1 MAFIQKQQEKS
12 LGELLVQSG
21 RLQREQLEK
30 ALAEQ
35 QRSAE
40 PLGKTLVRLG
50 YVHEQDVVNV
60 LQGLLVVTFRLSR
73 EDFAFEAL
81 YVKEIIRNQ
90 EVNKLPKMPPFIE
103 GLIKYRGIVVPILN
117 LALRLGQEPQLPT
130 DETRIIVVEY
140 TGQIVGLLVD
150 EVEAVV
156 QLPMDRI
163 ESSPA
168 VLHGLDH
175 RYVYGVGKYEKRLI
189 TVLHL
194 GNMLETVNTQEIIRA
209 TGDADA

>member
-1 MAFIQKQQEKS
+1 MSNIHRQQEKS

-21 RLQREQLEK
+21 RLQPEQLDK
-30 ALAEQ
+30 ALSEQ
-35 QRSAE
+35 TRSAE

-50 YVHEQDVVNV
+50 FVVEQDVLNV
-60 LQGLLVVTFRLSR
+60 LQGLLVVTFRLAK

-81 YVKEIIRNQ
+81 FVREIIRWQEINQ
-90 EVNKLPKMPPFIE
+90 LPKMPQFIE
-103 GLIKYRGIVVPILN
+103 GIIKYRGAVVPIMN
-117 LALRLGQEPQLPT
+117 LAQRLDQASQPPT
-130 DETRIIVVEY
+130 DESRIIVVEH
-140 TGQIVGLLVD
+140 TSRLFGLLVD

-168 VLHGLDH
+168 LLHGLEKH
-175 RYVYGVGKYEKRLI
+175 YIYGVGKYNDRLI

-194 GNMLETVNTQEIIRA
+194 ENILETVPAHEHLPE
-209 TGDADA
+209 TGELE

>member
-1 MAFIQKQQEKS
+1 MSFVQRQQEKS

-21 RLQREQLEK
+21 RLQPEQLEK
-30 ALAEQ
+30 ALSEQ

-50 YVHEQDVVNV
+50 YVEEQDVLNV
-60 LQGLLVVTFRLSR
+60 LQGLLVVTFRLAK

-81 YVKEIIRNQ
+81 FVREIIRWQ
-90 EVNKLPKMPPFIE
+90 EINHLPKMPEYIE
-103 GLIKYRGIVVPILN
+103 GIIKYRGMVVPIMN
-117 LALRLGQEPQLPT
+117 LAQRLNQNPQPPT
-130 DETRIIVVEY
+130 DESRIIVVEY
-140 TGQIVGLLVD
+140 TSRLFGLLVD

-168 VLHGLDH
+168 LLRGLEK
-175 RYVYGVGKYEKRLI
+175 RFIYGVGKYHDRLI
-189 TVLHL
+189 TVLQL
-194 GNMLETVNTQEIIRA
+194 ENILETIPVHDHLPETGEQE
-209 TGDADA
+209 

>member
-1 MAFIQKQQEKS
+1 MTFIQRQQEKS

-21 RLQREQLEK
+21 RLQREQLQK
-30 ALAEQ
+30 ALTEQ

-50 YVHEQDVVNV
+50 YVEEKDVLNV
-60 LQGLLVVTFRLSR
+60 LQGLLVVTFRLAR

-81 YVKEIIRNQ
+81 FVREIIRNQ
-90 EVNKLPKMPPFIE
+90 ETNKLPKMPPFIE
-103 GLIKYRGIVVPILN
+103 GLIKYRGIVVPIMN
-117 LALRLGQEPQLPT
+117 LALRLRQEPQPAT
-130 DETRIIVVEY
+130 DETRIIVVECAS
-140 TGQIVGLLVD
+140 QIFGLLVD

-168 VLHGLDH
+168 VLEGLDA
-175 RYVYGVGKYEKRLI
+175 RYVYGVGKLNDQLI

-194 GNMLETVNTQEIIRA
+194 ENLLETM
-209 TGDADA
+209 DAQNILSEAG

>member
-1 MAFIQKQQEKS
+1 MGNIHRQQEKS

-21 RLQREQLEK
+21 RLEPEQLGK
-30 ALAEQ
+30 ALSEQ
-35 QRSAE
+35 TRSAE

-50 YVHEQDVVNV
+50 FVEEQDVLNV
-60 LQGLLVVTFRLSR
+60 LQGLLVVTFRLAK

-81 YVKEIIRNQ
+81 FVREIIRWQEINQ
-90 EVNKLPKMPPFIE
+90 LPKMPEFIE
-103 GLIKYRGIVVPILN
+103 GIIKYRGAVVPIMN
-117 LALRLGQEPQLPT
+117 LAQRLDQASQPPT
-130 DETRIIVVEY
+130 DESRIIVVEH
-140 TGQIVGLLVD
+140 TSRLFGLLVD

-168 VLHGLDH
+168 LLHGLEKH
-175 RYVYGVGKYEKRLI
+175 YIYGVGKYNDRLI

-194 GNMLETVNTQEIIRA
+194 ENILETVPVHEHLPETGEQE
-209 TGDADA
+209 

>member
-1 MAFIQKQQEKS
+1 MKFIQHQQEKS

-21 RLQREQLEK
+21 RLPREQLQK
-30 ALAEQ
+30 ALVEQ

-50 YVHEQDVVNV
+50 YVEEKDVLNV
-60 LQGLLVVTFRLSR
+60 LQGLLVVTFRLDK

-81 YVKEIIRNQ
+81 FVREIIRNQ
-90 EVNKLPKMPPFIE
+90 ETNKLPKMPLFIE
-103 GLIKYRGIVVPILN
+103 GLIKYRGIVVPIMN
-117 LALRLGQEPQLPT
+117 LSLRLGQKPHSAT
-130 DETRIIVVEY
+130 DETRIIVVECNS
-140 TGQIVGLLVD
+140 QIFGLLVD

-168 VLHGLDH
+168 VLKGLDA
-175 RYVYGVGKYEKRLI
+175 RYIYGIGKLNDRLI

-194 GNMLETVNTQEIIRA
+194 ESLLDNVNTHEILTEA
-209 TGDADA
+209 GES

>member
-1 MAFIQKQQEKS
+1 MSFIQKQQEKS

-21 RLQREQLEK
+21 RLQRDQLQK
-30 ALAEQ
+30 ALGEQ

-50 YVHEQDVVNV
+50 YVNEHDVLNA
-60 LQGLLVVTFRLSR
+60 LQGLLVVTFRLAR

-81 YVKEIIRNQ
+81 FVREIIRHQEINQ
-90 EVNKLPKMPPFIE
+90 LPKMPPFIE
-103 GLIKYRGIVVPILN
+103 GLIKYRGIVVPIMN
-117 LALRLGQEPQLPT
+117 LAAKLQQASQTLS
-130 DETRIIVVEY
+130 DESRIIVVECAS
-140 TGQIVGLLVD
+140 QIFGLLVD

-168 VLHGLDH
+168 VLRGLDA
-175 RYVYGVGKYEKRLI
+175 RYIYGVGKYNDRLI

-194 GNMLETVNTQEIIRA
+194 ENILENVQA
-209 TGDADA
+209 HDVLPDAGELQ

>member
-1 MAFIQKQQEKS
+1 MSFIQRQQEKS

-21 RLQREQLEK
+21 RLQRDQLQK

-50 YVHEQDVVNV
+50 YVKEQDVLNV
-60 LQGLLVVTFRLSR
+60 LQGLLVVTFRLAK

-81 YVKEIIRNQ
+81 FVREIIRNQ
-90 EVNKLPKMPPFIE
+90 EVNQLPQMPPFVE
-103 GLIKYRGIVVPILN
+103 GLIKYRGIIVPIMN
-117 LALRLGQEPQLPT
+117 LALRLGQEPQPPT
-130 DETRIIVVEY
+130 DETRIIVVECAS
-140 TGQIVGLLVD
+140 QIFGLLVD
-150 EVEAVV
+150 EVEAVI

-163 ESSPA
+163 ESSPG
-168 VLHGLDH
+168 VFRGLDA
-175 RYVYGVGKYEKRLI
+175 RYVYGVGKYNDRLI

-194 GNMLETVNTQEIIRA
+194 ENLLENVETVDVLPEA
-209 TGDADA
+209 GDNQ

>member
-1 MAFIQKQQEKS
+1 MASMQRQQEKS

-21 RLQREQLEK
+21 RLQREQLQK

-50 YVHEQDVVNV
+50 YVEEKDVLNV
-60 LQGLLVVTFRLSR
+60 LQGLLVVTFRLAK

-81 YVKEIIRNQ
+81 YVREIIRNQ

-103 GLIKYRGIVVPILN
+103 GLIKYRGIVVPIMH
-117 LALRLGQEPQLPT
+117 LALRLGQESQPAT
-130 DETRIIVVEY
+130 DETRIIVVECAS
-140 TGQIVGLLVD
+140 QIFGLLVD

-168 VLHGLDH
+168 VLKGLDA
-175 RYVYGVGKYEKRLI
+175 RYIYGVGKINDRLI

-194 GNMLETVNTQEIIRA
+194 ENLLENMNTQELLPEA
-209 TGDADA
+209 GE